1 MKAPD
6 NIIWH
11 DPELIPS
18 LTVSYSVPTQLF
30 YNGQIAIMALSVFY
44 LTSFRDQCNIY
55 IYIYSYRAKKN
66 RDFHLLP
73 ITCISN
79 DFNGFAKSKLF
90 DRYYIYSSLT

>member
-44 LTSFRDQCNIY
+44 LTSFRDQCIY
-55 IYIYSYRAKKN
+55 IYIYILIGQRRIGIFIYCPLLVFQMTLMVLLRASYSIGIIYI
-66 RDFHLLP
+66 LL
-73 ITCISN
+73 
-79 DFNGFAKSKLF
+79 
-90 DRYYIYSSLT
+90 